1 MMMGYARVSRAD
13 QQDTK
18 AQVDALLAA
27 GADRIFEDQASG
39 GRWER
44 PQLHQMI
51 EFLRDKDIVVVW
63 KLDRLSRSL
72 KDLLSIMDLI
82 EGKGAG
88 FRSLTEAVDTTAPA
102 GRMLM
107 QMLGSF
113 AEFEREM
120 IRERTVAGLIAA
132 RMRGKV
138 LGRPRKI
145 SDEQKA
151 EIIEMV
157 TTGKKTNAEVAGLF
171 SVSNST
177 IGRIVLDEKNGRKIA
192 EGGTLLEH

>member
-1 MMMGYARVSRAD
+1 MMMGYARVSRSD

-51 EFLRDKDIVVVW
+51 DFLRDEDVVMVW

-72 KDLLSIMDLI
+72 KDLLAIMELI

-88 FRSLTEAVDTTAPA
+88 FRSLTEAIDTTAPA

-120 IRERTVAGLIAA
+120 IRERTIAGLIAA
-132 RMRGKV
+132 RMRGAV

-145 SDEQKA
+145 SEEQKV
-151 EIIEMV
+151 EIIKMV
-157 TTGKKTNAEVAGLF
+157 TTGRKTNAEIARLF

-177 IGRIVLDEKNGRKIA
+177 IGRIVFDERSARIIS
-192 EGGTLLEH
+192 EGGNKLES

>member
-1 MMMGYARVSRAD
+1 MLMGYARVSRAD

-51 EFLRDKDIVVVW
+51 DFLRSEDVVVVW
-63 KLDRLSRSL
+63 KLDLLSRSL
-72 KDLLSIMDLI
+72 KDLLAIMDLI
-82 EGKGAG
+82 EAKGAG
-88 FRSLTEAVDTTAPA
+88 FRSLTEAIDTTAPA

-120 IRERTVAGLIAA
+120 IRERTIAGLLAA

-145 SDEQKA
+145 TDEQKE
-151 EIIEMV
+151 EIVKMV
-157 TTGKKTNAEVAGLF
+157 TTGKKTNAEVARLF
-171 SVSNST
+171 SVSNTT
-177 IGRIVLDEKNGRKIA
+177 IGRIVFETSNARTVTD
-192 EGGTLLEH
+192 GGCSL

>member
-1 MMMGYARVSRAD
+1 MVMGYARVSRAD

-51 EFLRDKDIVVVW
+51 DFLRETDIVIVW

-72 KDLLSIMDLI
+72 KDLLNIMDLI

-88 FRSLTEAVDTTAPA
+88 FRSLTEAIDTTAPA

-120 IRERTVAGLIAA
+120 IRERTIAGLFAA

-138 LGRPRKI
+138 LGRPRKV

-157 TTGKKTNAEVAGLF
+157 ATGSKTNAEVARLF

-177 IGRIVLDEKNGRKIA
+177 IGRIMLDEKNGRKVA
-192 EGGTLLEH
+192 EGGRLLDY

>member
-1 MMMGYARVSRAD
+1 MLMGYARVSRAD

-51 EFLRDKDIVVVW
+51 DFLRSEDVVVVW

-72 KDLLSIMDLI
+72 KDLLAIMDLI
-82 EGKGAG
+82 EAKGAG
-88 FRSLTEAVDTTAPA
+88 FRSLTEAIDTTAPA

-120 IRERTVAGLIAA
+120 IRERTIAGLLAA

-145 SDEQKA
+145 TDEQKE
-151 EIIEMV
+151 EIIKMV
-157 TTGKKTNAEVAGLF
+157 TNGKKTNAEVARLF
-171 SVSNST
+171 SVSNTT
-177 IGRIVLDEKNGRKIA
+177 IGRIVFETSNSRTVTD
-192 EGGTLLEH
+192 GGCSL